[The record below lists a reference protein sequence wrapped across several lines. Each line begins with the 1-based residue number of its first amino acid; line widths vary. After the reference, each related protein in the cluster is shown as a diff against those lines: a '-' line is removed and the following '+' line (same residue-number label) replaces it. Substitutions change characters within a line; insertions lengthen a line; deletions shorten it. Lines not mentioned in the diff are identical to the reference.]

1 MQELR
6 AMARMDTINIRITR
20 ELAERLDNES
30 AGVPR
35 DRFVRRILE
44 DWLGGTERTR
54 RRPDSAPLNETI
66 MQAEKAVVAAQA
78 RPVVEPARRALSS
91 RAAKSGVKPIERG

>member
-54 RRPDSAPLNETI
+54 RRPDSASLDETI
-66 MQAEKAVVAAQA
+66 VQAEKAVVAAQA

>member
-1 MQELR
+1 
-6 AMARMDTINIRITR
+6 MARMDTINIRITR

-54 RRPDSAPLNETI
+54 RRPDSAPPEEVVVE
-66 MQAEKAVVAAQA
+66 AEKAKIAAQVA
-78 RPVVEPARRALSS
+78 PPRRALNS